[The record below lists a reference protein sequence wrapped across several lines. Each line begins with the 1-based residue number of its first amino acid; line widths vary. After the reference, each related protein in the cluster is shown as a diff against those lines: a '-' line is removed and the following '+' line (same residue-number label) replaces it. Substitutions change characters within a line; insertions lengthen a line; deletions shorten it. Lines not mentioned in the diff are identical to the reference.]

1 MNNRLRT
8 VLLALFGALV
18 LGAVAMPVFAD
29 PPGVAGRLS
38 WMQGPVSMQP
48 GGVDDWVDATLNR
61 PLTTSDRVWADQGA
75 RAEISMGNIKARIDQ
90 QTSLTI
96 TNLDDNITQLEL
108 DQGSL
113 FVHVRRLFQDEQV
126 EIDTPNVAFV
136 IDREGDYRF
145 DVDPNSDSTYVSVRR
160 GEGEGTGESDGVHVR
175 SGEQVVFSGGN
186 SGQNQVSQLGDS
198 DDFDQFNMQRND
210 QQDRSASARYVSP
223 GLVGY
228 EDLDDNGTW
237 SENPQYGPVWRP
249 RVDAGWAPY
258 RNGHWAWIDPWGYTW
273 VDDAPWGY
281 APFHY
286 GRWVSIGGG
295 WGWCP
300 GRPQPY
306 VAVGYVRPVYAP
318 ALVAFIGGGGFG
330 VSVRIGGGGGG
341 GPVGW
346 VPLGYGEPYYP
357 SYRVSQNYVRNVN
370 VTNTHITNITNV
382 TNNYTVINNNNTTVI
397 NNVHYAN
404 QNVRGAVTAVP
415 AGAMAS
421 GQSVS
426 RAAVRV
432 DERQLANA
440 KFSASPGVAPQ
451 RAAVLGGRAPVQQH
465 TPPASVVQRPVMS
478 KAAPPPPPVKFDARQ
493 AAIQKNGGRPLDAA
507 QVKDLPREQRPA
519 PMQAGKPRPAAAV
532 QQLNAAKP
540 QGNAPSAFHP
550 APAKPGPGT
559 PANGR
564 PNGPGGPANANR
576 PGQPGQPPAEANR
589 PGQPGQPPANANR
602 PGQPGQPP
610 VNANRPG
617 QPGQP
622 PAEANR
628 PGKPGQ
634 PPTNTNRPNQA
645 PDNANRP
652 GQQAQPN
659 TPPAPARENNVP
671 RPPTANQPPAR
682 GNQPPDRVNEAPA
695 RPNQPPARGNE
706 ADRPNQPTRPNDAG
720 PAARPVPRPPA
731 RDNTPPTPPARGEVN
746 QPPARPTN
754 QPPAR
759 EVTPQR
765 PVNQPPARETTPQR
779 PVNQPPAREAAP
791 QRPVNQPP
799 AREAAPQR
807 PVNQPPAREAAPQR
821 PVNQPPA
828 REAAPPS
835 RPPAR
840 EAAPPR
846 NPPAKESKPPKD
858 EEKPKKPER

>member
-8 VLLALFGALV
+8 VLLAMFVALV

-61 PLTTSDRVWADQGA
+61 PLTSSDRVWADQGA

-96 TNLDDNITQLEL
+96 TNLDDNINQLEL

-113 FVHVRRLFQDEQV
+113 FVHVRRLFHDEQV

-160 GEGEGTGESDGVHVR
+160 GEGEGTGEADGVRVR

-186 SGQNQVSQLGDS
+186 SGQNQVSQLGDM
-198 DDFDQFNMQRND
+198 DDFDQFNMERND
-210 QQDRSASARYVSP
+210 RQDHSASARYISP

-228 EDLDDNGTW
+228 EDLDDNGSW
-237 SENPQYGPVWRP
+237 SDSPDYGPVWRP

-258 RNGHWAWIDPWGYTW
+258 HNGHWAWIDPWGYTW
-273 VDDAPWGY
+273 VDDASWGY

-306 VAVGYVRPVYAP
+306 VEVGYVRPVYAP

-330 VSVRIGGGGGG
+330 VSIGVGGGA
-341 GPVGW
+341 PVGW

-357 SYRVSQNYVRNVN
+357 SYRVSENYVRNVN

-465 TPPASVVQRPVMS
+465 TPPASVMQRPVMS
-478 KAAPPPPPVKFDARQ
+478 RATPPPPPAKFEATQ

-559 PANGR
+559 PANGGR

-576 PGQPGQPPAEANR
+576 PGQPAQPPANVNR
-589 PGQPGQPPANANR
+589 PNQPAQPPANANR
-602 PGQPGQPP
+602 PGQPAQPP
-610 VNANRPG
+610 ANVNRPG
-617 QPGQP
+617 QP
-622 PAEANR
+622 
-628 PGKPGQ
+628 
-634 PPTNTNRPNQA
+634 
-645 PDNANRP
+645 
-652 GQQAQPN
+652 AQPN
-659 TPPAPARENNVP
+659 TPPAPGRENNVP

-682 GNQPPDRVNEAPA
+682 GNEPPARMNESPA
-695 RPNQPPARGNE
+695 RPNE
-706 ADRPNQPTRPNDAG
+706 PTRPNDAA
-720 PAARPVPRPPA
+720 PAARPVPRPPT
-731 RDNTPPTPPARGEVN
+731 RDNTPPTPPAREAN
-746 QPPARPTN
+746 QPPARPTNEAPARQPEAARPTN

-759 EVTPQR
+759 E
-765 PVNQPPARETTPQR
+765 TTP
-779 PVNQPPAREAAP
+779 A
-791 QRPVNQPP
+791 
-799 AREAAPQR
+799 
-807 PVNQPPAREAAPQR
+807 R

-828 REAAPPS
+828 REAAPPRPVNQPPAREAAPPP

-840 EAAPPR
+840 EAAPPK